1 VPGLGQ
7 AMLRVPYPSPKATG
21 RMLSSA
27 DAHLPEHP
35 DIVELYHASR
45 SLPGFAR
52 SAAAIFQGSMHPG
65 GRPRSKLVFTDE
77 DLAGITTPTLFV
89 WGDREPYGP
98 VEVARRAAAH
108 MANAHVEVI
117 TGGWHHPWL
126 ADAPAC
132 ARALQDFLA
141 SNDA

>member
-1 VPGLGQ
+1 V
-7 AMLRVPYPSPKATG
+7 
-21 RMLSSA
+21 
-27 DAHLPEHP
+27 
-35 DIVELYHASR
+35 
-45 SLPGFAR
+45 
-52 SAAAIFQGSMHPG
+52 IFQGSMQPG
-65 GRPRSKLVFTDE
+65 ARPRSKLVFTDE
-77 DLAGITTPTLFV
+77 ALAAITTPTLFV
-89 WGDREPYGP
+89 WGDREPYGS